1 MRATI
6 NVEFTDDELRKY
18 AEDVGR
24 RWAMNFFQ
32 EMFKTGKRL
41 KIPPGLV
48 QELVG
53 AFKTG
58 AAEVSK
64 PQDNPGP
71 TAGVSPPPTH
81 EASSLHDA
89 RVPLYERCI
98 RVAAATDTDEGWY
111 CCHCGSVNGVHRM
124 ACRFCRHTR
133 CDIVVPPP
141 PSPPRPT
148 DPSVQ

>member
-41 KIPPGLV
+41 KIPPGFV

-89 RVPLYERCI
+89 HVSLYERCI
-98 RVAAATDTDEGWY
+98 RVAAATDTDEGWH
-111 CCHCGSVNGVHRM
+111 CCYCGSVNGVHRM
-124 ACRFCRHTR
+124 ACRFCRHAR